1 MPESGISLMHLN
13 VFNFIFINFYFLLY
27 LCVIAYYVYLIVN
40 LRLLKLTELVTINNL
55 RVAEYWYHNIS
66 LMLESGIS
74 LMYLNFFKFM
84 CINFYFLLYLCVIA
98 C

>member
-1 MPESGISLMHLN
+1 MLESGISLMHLN
-13 VFNFIFINFYFLLY
+13 IFNFIFINFYFLLY
-27 LCVIAYYVYLIVN
+27 LCVIAYYIYLIAN
-40 LRLLKLTELVTINNL
+40 LRLFKLTELVTINNL

-74 LMYLNFFKFM
+74 LMHLNVSNFM
-84 CINFYFLLYLCVIA
+84 FISFYFLLCLCVIA